1 MEKLEYLI
9 CEAVD
14 GRVLITLNRPGK
26 RNAPSILLLEELN
39 TALWEAAND
48 KDVYSMV
55 GPAST
60 SPKLVMTRAN

>member
-9 CEAVD
+9 CEAVE
-14 GRVLITLNRPGK
+14 GSARMTLNRPGK
-26 RNAPSILLLEELN
+26 LNALSILHLEELN
-39 TALWEAAND
+39 TALWEADND
-48 KDVYSMV
+48 KDVHSMV

>member
-9 CEAVD
+9 YEAVD
-14 GRVLITLNRPGK
+14 GRALITLNRPGK

-39 TALWEAAND
+39 TTLWETDND

>member
-1 MEKLEYLI
+1 MEKLEYLN

-14 GRVLITLNRPGK
+14 GRALITLHRPCK

-39 TALWEAAND
+39 TALWEADND
-48 KDVYSMV
+48 KDVHSMV

-60 SPKLVMTRAN
+60 GPKFVMTRAN

>member
-9 CEAVD
+9 YEAVD
-14 GRVLITLNRPGK
+14 GRALITLNRLGK
-26 RNAPSILLLEELN
+26 SNAPSISLLEELN
-39 TALWEAAND
+39 TALWEADND
-48 KDVYSMV
+48 KDVHSMV

>member
-9 CEAVD
+9 YEAVD
-14 GRVLITLNRPGK
+14 GRALITLNRLGK

-48 KDVYSMV
+48 KAVHSMV
-55 GPAST
+55 GPAAT

>member
-1 MEKLEYLI
+1 MEKFEYLI
-9 CEAVD
+9 YEAVD
-14 GRVLITLNRPGK
+14 GRARITLNRPGK

-39 TALWEAAND
+39 TALWEADND
-48 KDVYSMV
+48 KDVHSMV

>member
-14 GRVLITLNRPGK
+14 GRALIIPNRPGK

-39 TALWEAAND
+39 TALWEADND
-48 KDVYSMV
+48 KDVHSMV
-55 GPAST
+55 GTAST
-60 SPKLVMTRAN
+60 SPKLVMNRAN

>member
-14 GRVLITLNRPGK
+14 GRALIALNRPGK
-26 RNAPSILLLEELN
+26 RNALFIPLLEELN
-39 TALWEAAND
+39 TALWEADND
-48 KDVYSMV
+48 KDVHSMV

-60 SPKLVMTRAN
+60 GPKFVMTRAN

>member
-9 CEAVD
+9 YEAVD
-14 GRVLITLNRPGK
+14 GRALITLNRPGK

-39 TALWEAAND
+39 TALWVADND
-48 KDVYSMV
+48 KDMHSMV

-60 SPKLVMTRAN
+60 GPKFVMTRAN